1 MQQNERQQKIVE
13 IVKENGP
20 ITGEQIA
27 QELSLTRA
35 TLRPD
40 LAILTMTGILE
51 ARPRVGYTFVGKRN
65 SSMLREKLDSLT
77 VGDFMSSAK
86 VVRDEMTVYD
96 AIVTLFLEDV
106 GSLFVVGR
114 DRELVGVLSR
124 KDLLRAAIGNQ
135 DLDQLPVN
143 VIMTRMPNITVC
155 EKSET
160 LIRAGM
166 KLIEKQ
172 IDAMPVVEE
181 KDGKLIVLGRM
192 TKTNM
197 TKVLIALANDESI

>member
-1 MQQNERQQKIVE
+1 
-13 IVKENGP
+13 
-20 ITGEQIA
+20 
-27 QELSLTRA
+27 
-35 TLRPD
+35 
-40 LAILTMTGILE
+40 
-51 ARPRVGYTFVGKRN
+51 
-65 SSMLREKLDSLT
+65 LT

-86 VVRDEMTVYD
+86 VVSDEMTVYD
-96 AIVTLFLEDV
+96 AVVTLFLEDV
-106 GSLFVVGR
+106 GSLFVVGK
-114 DRELVGVLSR
+114 DNELVGVLSR

-155 EKSET
+155 EKTET

>member
-1 MQQNERQQKIVE
+1 
-13 IVKENGP
+13 
-20 ITGEQIA
+20 
-27 QELSLTRA
+27 
-35 TLRPD
+35 
-40 LAILTMTGILE
+40 
-51 ARPRVGYTFVGKRN
+51 
-65 SSMLREKLDSLT
+65 
-77 VGDFMSSAK
+77 MSSAK
-86 VVRDEMTVYD
+86 VVSNEMTVYD
-96 AIVTLFLEDV
+96 AVVTLFLEDV
-106 GSLFVVGR
+106 GSLFVVGK
-114 DRELVGVLSR
+114 DNELVGVLSR

-155 EKSET
+155 EKGET

-197 TKVLIALANDESI
+197 TKVLIALANDESF

>member
-1 MQQNERQQKIVE
+1 MQLNERQQRIVE
-13 IVKENGP
+13 IVKANEP

-51 ARPRVGYTFVGKRN
+51 ARPRVGYTFVGKKN
-65 SSMLREKLDSLT
+65 SSLLREKLDSLT
-77 VGDFMSSAK
+77 VGEFMSAAK
-86 VVRDEMTVYD
+86 VVDESMTVYD
-96 AIVTLFLEDV
+96 AIITLFLEDV
-106 GSLFVVGR
+106 GSLFVVGKEE
-114 DRELVGVLSR
+114 ELVGVLSR

-155 EKSET
+155 EKDET
-160 LIRAGM
+160 LIRAGL

-172 IDAMPVVEE
+172 IDAMPVVESRN
-181 KDGKLIVLGRM
+181 GHLIVQGRV

-197 TKVLIALANDESI
+197 TKVLIALANDDTF

>member
-1 MQQNERQQKIVE
+1 MQLNERQQKIVE
-13 IVKENGP
+13 IVKDNGP

-27 QELSLTRA
+27 QLLSLTRA

-65 SSMLREKLDSLT
+65 STVLREKLDSLA

-96 AIVTLFLEDV
+96 AVVTLFLEDV
-106 GSLFVVGR
+106 GSLFVVGK
-114 DRELVGVLSR
+114 DHELVGVLSR

-155 EKSET
+155 QKDET

-197 TKVLIALANDESI
+197 TKVLVALANDESL

>member
-1 MQQNERQQKIVE
+1 MQLNERQQKIIE
-13 IVKENGP
+13 IVKGNGP

-65 SSMLREKLDSLT
+65 SSMLREKLDSLK

-86 VVRDEMTVYD
+86 VVSDEMTVYD
-96 AIVTLFLEDV
+96 AVVTLFLEDV
-106 GSLFVVGR
+106 GSLFVVGK
-114 DRELVGVLSR
+114 DSELVGVLSR

-181 KDGKLIVLGRM
+181 KEGKLIVLGRM

-197 TKVLIALANDESI
+197 TKVLIALANDESF

>member
-1 MQQNERQQKIVE
+1 MQLNERQQKIVE
-13 IVKENGP
+13 IVRVNGP

-65 SSMLREKLDSLT
+65 SSLLREKLDLLT

-86 VVRDEMTVYD
+86 VVSDEMTVYD
-96 AIVTLFLEDV
+96 AVVTLFLEDV
-106 GSLFVVGR
+106 GSLFVVGK
-114 DRELVGVLSR
+114 DNELVGVLSR

-197 TKVLIALANDESI
+197 TKVLIALANDESF

>member
-1 MQQNERQQKIVE
+1 MQLNERQQKIVE
-13 IVKENGP
+13 IVKGNGP

-65 SSMLREKLDSLT
+65 SSMLREKLDSLA

>member
-1 MQQNERQQKIVE
+1 MQLNERQQKIVE
-13 IVKENGP
+13 IVRVNGP

-65 SSMLREKLDSLT
+65 SSLLREKLDSLM

-86 VVRDEMTVYD
+86 VVSDEMTVYD
-96 AIVTLFLEDV
+96 AVVTLFLEDV
-106 GSLFVVGR
+106 GSLFVVGK
-114 DRELVGVLSR
+114 DNELVGVLSR

-197 TKVLIALANDESI
+197 TKVLIALANDESF